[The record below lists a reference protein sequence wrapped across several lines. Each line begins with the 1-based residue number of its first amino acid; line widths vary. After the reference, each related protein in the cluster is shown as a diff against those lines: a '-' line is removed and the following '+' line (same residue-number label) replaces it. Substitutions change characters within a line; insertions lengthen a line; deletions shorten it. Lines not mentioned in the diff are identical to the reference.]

1 MLYYM
6 KETFPISSQIE
17 ITPKMITM
25 EETKI
30 SIMKIIS
37 LSFGVFLTLFVFLYL
52 YTDFG
57 NVKFKIR
64 I

>member
-1 MLYYM
+1 M